1 MNPPYTREFLQ
12 TYTLDDVLRT
22 RALEKSVKI
31 LTTLILEAAS
41 GLQQS
46 SQYDRANWKMAG
58 KHTLVISDTLLRE
71 STVASTPYGTTKMF
85 PENIFNLLERLRT
98 IFPDVDFRQDEL
110 GSYLIVDWS

>member
-12 TYTLDDVLRT
+12 NYTLDDVLRT
-22 RALEKSVKI
+22 RALEKSVKS
-31 LTTLILEAAS
+31 LTTLILDAAS
-41 GLQQS
+41 GAQQS
-46 SQYDRANWKMAG
+46 SQHANWKMAG

-71 STVASTPYGTTKMF
+71 STWASTPYGTTKTF
-85 PENIFNLLERLRT
+85 PENIFNLLERLHN